1 MESYSVKE
9 IEERAFLETKFC
21 IEFIYLIKVWAHFHV
36 ITVLFTFL
44 FFNNRLDKKQL
55 PKNAFQLIKKF
66 HVVSLVALGHNKI
79 KKFFSSLSYLHTWR
93 ILLLYC
99 THTLAIRF
107 LALNKWPLRVHIMNC
122 KQSNINSHSWQH
134 VPIID
139 LTVCAYYEWSM
150 WILLGPFG
158 THLDVGFKINL
169 CVWYR
174 WLISIGSTDFY
185 ACRDKKRYGF
195 TLILDY
201 LCDTVQI
208 PYWYVLYSTD

>member
-1 MESYSVKE
+1 M
-9 IEERAFLETKFC
+9 
-21 IEFIYLIKVWAHFHV
+21 
-36 ITVLFTFL
+36 
-44 FFNNRLDKKQL
+44 
-55 PKNAFQLIKKF
+55 
-66 HVVSLVALGHNKI
+66 SLVALGHSKI
-79 KKFFSSLSYLHTWR
+79 KMFFRSLSYLHTWR

-139 LTVCAYYEWSM
+139 LTVSAYYECPM

-169 CVWYR
+169 YVWYR

-185 ACRDKKRYGF
+185 ACRDKREMDLHSFWIIFVILFKYRTGMFYIL
-195 TLILDY
+195 LISNCSWNTMWNY
-201 LCDTVQI
+201 ER
-208 PYWYVLYSTD
+208 S